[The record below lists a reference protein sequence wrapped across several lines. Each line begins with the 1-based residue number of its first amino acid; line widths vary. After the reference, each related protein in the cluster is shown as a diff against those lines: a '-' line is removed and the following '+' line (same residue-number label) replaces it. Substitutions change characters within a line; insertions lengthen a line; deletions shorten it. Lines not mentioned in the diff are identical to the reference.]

1 VQRIALGRVAHLLA
15 FTDFL
20 REIGAPVQRELD
32 RAGLPTLLAKKPD
45 ASFPLPPGLG
55 FLRSIERAEGI
66 DDLGFQASKN
76 ETFDVLGSDLRNA
89 LRTSVTLFS
98 RMRRFGELVT
108 RESSNCRVSI
118 LRERDDFRICNNLIG
133 IPWLE
138 GRRYSEWI
146 QIIVL
151 VEIVREEL
159 GAQWCPSEITFQS
172 RFDTCRS
179 AFEHF
184 HDTRILFGQGMTSIK
199 VPASVLSR
207 PLVAAMPSQW
217 PPPDTIES
225 ISPLPISAP
234 LDLSESLKSALRTQ
248 LGEGTPD
255 IRTAAELSGSSVR
268 TIQRR
273 LAALG
278 RSYSS
283 IVDEMRFE
291 AALEMMCEPNI
302 RLLDVAISVG
312 YTDPSNFSRA
322 FRRFAGVSPREY
334 RRMASSG
341 FLE

>member
-1 VQRIALGRVAHLLA
+1 MQRVALGRVAHLLA

-20 REIGAPVQRELD
+20 RDIGAPVERELA

-45 ASFPLPPGLG
+45 SSFPLLPGLG
-55 FLRSIERAEGI
+55 FLRSIERTEGI
-66 DDLGFQASKN
+66 DDLGFRASKN
-76 ETFDVLGSDLRNA
+76 ETFDLLGSYLRSA
-89 LRTSVTLFS
+89 LRSSATLYS

-118 LRERDDFRICNNLIG
+118 FREPGGFRICNNLIG
-133 IPWLE
+133 LPRLE
-138 GRRYSEWI
+138 DLRYSEWI

-159 GAQWCPSEITFQS
+159 GTRWCPSEITFQS

-184 HDTRILFGQGMTSIK
+184 HDTRILFGQEMTSIK
-199 VPASVLSR
+199 APASVLSR
-207 PLVAAMPSQW
+207 PLVAMPSQW
-217 PPPDTIES
+217 PPPETTES
-225 ISPLPISAP
+225 ILPLPISAP
-234 LDLSESLKSALRTQ
+234 LDLSESLKSILRTQ
-248 LGEGTPD
+248 LSEGTPD
-255 IRTAAELSGSSVR
+255 VRMAAELSGSSVR

-273 LAALG
+273 LAKLG
-278 RSYSS
+278 QSYSS

-291 AALEMMCEPNI
+291 AALEMMCDPNI
-302 RLLDVAISVG
+302 RLLDVAMSVG

-334 RRMASSG
+334 RRIASSG
-341 FLE
+341 SLE

>member
-20 REIGAPVQRELD
+20 RDIGAPVQRELD

-45 ASFPLPPGLG
+45 ASFPLLPGLG

-89 LRTSVTLFS
+89 LRTSATLFS

-118 LRERDDFRICNNLIG
+118 LRERGDFRICNNLLG

-138 GRRYSEWI
+138 ERRHSEWI

-151 VEIVREEL
+151 VEIVREKL
-159 GAQWCPSEITFQS
+159 GAEWCPSEITFQS

-184 HDTRILFGQGMTSIK
+184 HDTRILFGQEMTSIK

-217 PPPDTIES
+217 PPPETIES

-234 LDLSESLKSALRTQ
+234 LDLSESLKSTLRTQ
-248 LGEGTPD
+248 LSEGTPD

-291 AALEMMCEPNI
+291 AALEMMCDPNI
-302 RLLDVAISVG
+302 RLLDVAMSVG

-341 FLE
+341 SPE